1 MNKLGAVIAFTY
13 RNKVKTKSF
22 RLTTLLLALLLVVG
36 MNIPYVIQLFSGD
49 DGDGALKLGIATGSY
64 NELAQQISEV
74 SMQAQKQQTE
84 ATATPSTATGN
95 NRAAAQPQI
104 DWQTQPRSET
114 ELNRLIQNKE
124 LDGYLL
130 LKASDKEPFPTVT
143 LVSDN
148 NASGAQTLL
157 QSAAQ
162 TVKLRSI
169 AAGQLSEQQLQE
181 LGSPVTIV
189 HQSPDQQGS
198 GSTGDSDR
206 SYTREN
212 FILVYILMIL
222 FFISLTMTGNMV
234 ASEITSEK
242 SSRVMEIL
250 ITSVAPLTQM
260 FGKIIGI
267 FLVGLTQIALYAA
280 VFSAH
285 LFLPYYQDVL
295 AQFNLHLSNL
305 SWQVA
310 VFGFMYYILGYF
322 LYSTLYAAVGSIVSR
337 TEDLGQAV
345 SLLTVLTL
353 AAFYI
358 GIFSISSPNSL
369 IIRIASYVPF
379 FAPTTA
385 LVRVGLGTIAWWEI
399 VISMIILIISILFCG
414 WLSTKIY
421 RTGVLMYGKR
431 PTWKELRRAMKAYKI

>member
-22 RLTTLLLALLLVVG
+22 RITTLLLAVLLIVAL
-36 MNIPYVIQLFSGD
+36 NIPYAIQLFSGN
-49 DGDGALKLGIATGSY
+49 DGEGTLKLGIATGSY

-74 SMQAQKQQTE
+74 AVQAQKQQTQAAS
-84 ATATPSTATGN
+84 ATTSNTTAPT
-95 NRAAAQPQI
+95 QI
-104 DWQTQPRSET
+104 DWQAQPRSEA

-130 LKASDKEPFPTVT
+130 LKGAGKDAFPTVT

-148 NASGAQTLL
+148 DAASAQTLL

-162 TVKLRSI
+162 TVKLRSV
-169 AAGQLSEQQLQE
+169 AGGQLNEQQLQE
-181 LGSPVTIV
+181 LSSPVTIV

-198 GSTGDSDR
+198 GGTDDNGR

-250 ITSVAPLTQM
+250 ITSVSPLTQM

-267 FLVGLTQIALYAA
+267 FLVGITQMGVYA
-280 VFSAH
+280 VVVIAH

-295 AQFNLHLSNL
+295 AQFNLHVSNL
-305 SWQVA
+305 SWHVA
-310 VFGFMYYILGYF
+310 VLGFMFYILGYF

-345 SLLTVLTL
+345 SILTVLTL

-358 GIFSISSPNSL
+358 GIFSISNPNSL

-385 LVRVGLGTIAWWEI
+385 LIRIGLGTIAWWE
-399 VISMIILIISILFCG
+399 VLVSTMILLVSILVCG
-414 WLSTKIY
+414 WISTKIY